1 VTYIYVLVAVAA
13 CVGWLRQQRGA
24 PPLGIDPIL
33 RERRAVPL
41 GWVAIPCV
49 VLIAA
54 FVGLGVLE
62 AQHPVRFIVDGIG
75 SLSSKPPAHAASA
88 TAHRI
93 TLPFPFVLDGRPGA
107 GANAIA
113 FALGVVQTL
122 ALAALAALLLRSR
135 GGSAERALLVATAA
149 IMLVLGCVAP
159 TLTTTD
165 LYAYV
170 AFALSASP
178 YQPHDAA
185 WPGEH
190 HALNILF
197 GTPIFQMP
205 YGPLWNI
212 VADAAVRPFGSLAH
226 QLIALRL
233 VGAASFV
240 ACILALRKL
249 RLPRAVVACFALDP
263 TFVQL
268 FVVDAHNNVLGL
280 ALTLWAC
287 AIASFPLAIVLA
299 AAAGCVKMP
308 FALVGAVA
316 FAGRGS
322 RLARCG
328 AFAATLGL
336 TVLVYIIGAGSG
348 VLGGVRASSL
358 TFTPPPPIL
367 LVTQAFVGVV
377 ALVSLAGCLLSDR
390 WNPPAAWG
398 ALAFGYFPLPWYLA
412 GSVPYAVRSG
422 GGTVFLVLVPLVSAI
437 VSRTYI
443 VDTLAGG
450 AIQIAVLGAAIAL
463 GVGELRARLAR
474 RRERVRLAASG

>member
-1 VTYIYVLVAVAA
+1 MTYIYFLVAVAA

-24 PPLGIDPIL
+24 PPLGIDLIV

-49 VLIAA
+49 VLVAA
-54 FVGLGVLE
+54 FVGLGMLE
-62 AQHPVRFIVDGIG
+62 AQHPVRFIVDNIG
-75 SLSSKPPAHAASA
+75 TPYSKPPAHAASA

-93 TLPFPFVLDGRPGA
+93 GLPFPFVLDGRPGP
-107 GANAIA
+107 GAAAVA
-113 FALGVVQTL
+113 FALGAVQTL
-122 ALAALAALLLRSR
+122 ALGALAALLLRSR
-135 GGSAERALLVATAA
+135 GGRAERTLLATTAA
-149 IMLVLGCVAP
+149 IMLALGLLAP

-190 HALNILF
+190 HALNVLF
-197 GTPIFQMP
+197 GTPIVQTP
-205 YGPLWNI
+205 YGPLWNL
-212 VADAAVRPFGSLAH
+212 VADAAVRPFSSLAH

-240 ACILALRKL
+240 ACALALRKL

-263 TFVQL
+263 TFIQL

-287 AIASFPLAIVLA
+287 AAASLPLAIVLA

-322 RLARCG
+322 RLVRCG
-328 AFAATLGL
+328 AFAATLAI
-336 TVLVYIIGAGSG
+336 TALVYVSGAGAG
-348 VLGGVRASSL
+348 VLGGVRTASQA
-358 TFTPPPPIL
+358 FTTPPPIL
-367 LVTQAFVGVV
+367 LVTQAIVGVV

-390 WNPPAAWG
+390 WNPPAAWS

-422 GGTVFLVLVPLVSAI
+422 GGAVFLVLVPLVSAI
-437 VSRTYI
+437 VSRSYV

-463 GVGELRARLAR
+463 GVGEWRARLAS